1 MIIVDNFLNITSCS
15 MERME
20 LEPRSYDSKDHDFK
34 KINTIM
40 PVTQVSSFERKTWI
54 HKWKRYTTL
63 TEINLTDIWIISNL

>member
-40 PVTQVSSFERKTWI
+40 PVTQVSSFERKTWT